1 MKPAGTG
8 RLPPRLGVILL
19 LFYSVCFF
27 AGTQP
32 PFPTDSAFWHRSR
45 GASSLEDALRASQ
58 PPSSGPGWD
67 LAAPSPQPCAASV
80 RHAGS
85 LLHIPS
91 VRSGTVRGK
100 GQARRRPHMLSDGCA
115 ACLKSLNGK
124 EWQERGG
131 FFAARL

>member
-8 RLPPRLGVILL
+8 RLPPWLGVILL

-32 PFPTDSAFWHRSR
+32 PFPTDCLLDRSR

-67 LAAPSPQPCAASV
+67 LLLPALNPVLHQPGTSGLFFTPPVSGLA
-80 RHAGS
+80 
-85 LLHIPS
+85 PS
-91 VRSGTVRGK
+91 VRRAEPGGS
-100 GQARRRPHMLSDGCA
+100 H
-115 ACLKSLNGK
+115 ACFPMDVLLV
-124 EWQERGG
+124 
-131 FFAARL
+131 